1 MEKSALTWMGSA
13 MTTLQN
19 RDSPY
24 LDSSGRP
31 RLRASLVAFLDLLGF
46 SHASTSNTTLAESQQ
61 LLDNISTAADF

>member
-1 MEKSALTWMGSA
+1 

-31 RLRASLVAFLDLLGF
+31 QLCASVVAFIDLLGF
-46 SHASTSNTTLAESQQ
+46 LHASTSSTTLAESQQ
-61 LLDNISTAADF
+61 LFDNISTAADF